1 MKFTDIISYAFY
13 EERTEKI
20 TDYLTNATNPID
32 YSALSG
38 FVEMFN
44 SWQNTVIENKH
55 HKDNP
60 FLVEMDKQQFA
71 FFKTGFINLGF
82 NEKLI
87 DSLQHFLYEE
97 AIKQNSVNLLNLVLN
112 DTHNIDVNAM
122 IQEQIRWE
130 VSGTNNDK
138 GGVKTWP
145 LMVAIHNE
153 AFAVMFK
160 LIEYG
165 AKFTDDYQ
173 ILSKTDC
180 LHSRHPACDFMSF
193 SPSTEFDTIGNQ
205 WWVPFAYCPDSIESK
220 FGQEISPELM
230 EKMKKDDLYNEFIK
244 QAKEHQMEEIVAQWE
259 QDGISNI
266 IINSILTSRA
276 KDSFYRYN
284 QEEEKSLPALPS
296 KEMLLAE
303 LFVTNGVTGIVK
315 YMGTLDKYNL
325 EPDDKQKEAILTL
338 LLRKDKNIDYL
349 DEWKFSVNNGKA
361 IEQLLKKSVYFEKN
375 KKWNQWGTILHKQYR
390 DYITENLDK
399 NRSLVREYMDNYID
413 KLRTEDNNRFPAH
426 EHNVKSF
433 IERLKSLYEG
443 VIIMQDLYPDFRLNE
458 EDKKEIIETI
468 IDYHDNYSQKLEEAL
483 TKKPLSSDDRSLYE
497 KFNLSYQFS
506 MKEMWNPINK
516 ANKANRI

>member
-20 TDYLTNATNPID
+20 IDYLTDATKPID
-32 YSALSG
+32 YAALSG
-38 FVEMFN
+38 FIEMFN
-44 SWQNTVIENKH
+44 NWQSTVIENKH

-71 FFKTGFINLGF
+71 FFKNGFINLGF

-97 AIKQNSVNLLNLVLN
+97 AIKENSVNLLNLVLT
-112 DTHNIDVNAM
+112 DKHSIDVNAM

-130 VSGTNNDK
+130 ISGVKQDK

-145 LMVAIHNE
+145 LMVAIHND

-165 AKFTDDYQ
+165 ASFTDEYQ

-193 SPSTEFDTIGNQ
+193 HPAKEFDTIGNQ
-205 WWVPFAYCPDSIESK
+205 WWVPLVYCPQTIEDK

-230 EKMKKDDLYNEFIK
+230 QKMKKDDLHNEFIK

-259 QDGISNI
+259 QDGLSNI
-266 IINSILTSRA
+266 IIDSILTSRA
-276 KDSFYRYN
+276 RDSFYRYN
-284 QEEEKSLPALPS
+284 EKDEKPLPALPS

-303 LFVTNGVTGIVK
+303 LFVTNGVTGIAK
-315 YMGTLDKYNL
+315 YMQSLDKYNL
-325 EPDDKQKEAILTL
+325 APDEKQKEAILTL
-338 LLRKDKNIDYL
+338 LLRKDKNIDFL
-349 DEWKFSVNNGKA
+349 NEWKFSVNNGKA
-361 IEQLLKKSVYFEKN
+361 IEQLLKKSAYFEK
-375 KKWNQWGTILHKQYR
+375 KWNTWGNILHTQYC
-390 DYITENLDK
+390 DYLTDNIDK
-399 NRSLVREYMDNYID
+399 NRSLVREYTDNYID
-413 KLRTEDNNRFPAH
+413 KLRTQDNNRFPSH

-433 IERLKSLYEG
+433 VKRLKSLYEG
-443 VIIMQDLYPDFRLNE
+443 VIIMQELYPDFRLNE
-458 EDKKEIIETI
+458 EDKKEITESIM
-468 IDYHDNYSQKLEEAL
+468 DYHDNYSQKLEEAL

-506 MKEMWNPINK
+506 MKEIWSPVTK
-516 ANKANRI
+516 ANKTNRI